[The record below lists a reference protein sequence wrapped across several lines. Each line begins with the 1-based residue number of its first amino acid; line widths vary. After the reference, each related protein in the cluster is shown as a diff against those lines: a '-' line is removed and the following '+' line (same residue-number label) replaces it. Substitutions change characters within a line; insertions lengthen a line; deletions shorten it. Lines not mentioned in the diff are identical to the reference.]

1 MFSSGLIRHSTVEAR
16 WIDTA
21 SARGAAALRLL
32 DEPPGRSLAASRIRV
47 LLAMLKS
54 SQSTRN
60 RVKTARRRVPTMS
73 NMKTLNVIDSHTG
86 GEPTRL
92 VVSGGPE
99 LGGGTLAQR
108 LDAFR
113 TRYDD
118 WRAGIVTEPR
128 GSDVVVGAL
137 LCEPDRK
144 ECAAGVIF
152 FNNVGYLGMC
162 GHGTIGLVVSLA
174 HLGRIGPGRHL
185 IDTPVGI
192 VEATLNDDLSVSVRN
207 VPAYRHRKD
216 VTVEVPGFGAL
227 TGDIAWGGNWF
238 FLVADHG
245 RSLDASNIPEL
256 THFSAAIR
264 DALIAAGITGANGA
278 LIDHIEL
285 FGPGSR
291 EGIDSRS
298 FVLCPGNAYDR
309 SPCGTGTSAKV
320 ACLAADG
327 KLAAGT
333 VWRQESVIGS
343 VFEAS
348 YAQGGT
354 QDGIATVIPTITG
367 HAHIMAESRLC
378 FDERDP
384 FAWGIRTV

>member
-1 MFSSGLIRHSTVEAR
+1 
-16 WIDTA
+16 
-21 SARGAAALRLL
+21 
-32 DEPPGRSLAASRIRV
+32 
-47 LLAMLKS
+47 
-54 SQSTRN
+54 
-60 RVKTARRRVPTMS
+60 MS
-73 NMKTLNVIDSHTG
+73 IMKTLDIIDSHTG

-92 VVSGGPE
+92 VVSGGPD

-108 LDAFR
+108 LDVFR
-113 TRYDD
+113 TRFDD

-137 LCEPDRK
+137 LCEPDDPT
-144 ECAAGVIF
+144 CAAGVIF

-174 HLGRIGPGRHL
+174 HLGRIGPGRHR
-185 IDTPVGI
+185 IETPVGI
-192 VEATLNDDLSVSVRN
+192 VEATLNEYGSVAVRN
-207 VPAYRHRKD
+207 VPAYRYRESVQVD
-216 VTVEVPGFGAL
+216 VPGHGVL
-227 TGDIAWGGNWF
+227 TGDIGWGGNWF

-245 RSLDASNIPEL
+245 RALEASRIGEL
-256 THFSAAIR
+256 TAFSGAIR
-264 DALIAAGITGANGA
+264 DALIAQRITGADGA

-291 EGIDSRS
+291 DGVDSRS
-298 FVLCPGNAYDR
+298 FVLCPGSAYDR

-327 KLAAGT
+327 KLAEGA
-333 VWRQESVIGS
+333 VWRQESIIGS

-348 YAQGGT
+348 YRHAG
-354 QDGIATVIPTITG
+354 DGVHVIPTITG
-367 HAHIMAESRLC
+367 HAYVTAEARLC

-384 FAWGIRTV
+384 FAWGIRTA